1 MKSLMSLWSAMAD
14 DLAIACCT
22 SATLDKKTVKR
33 RVEDEGLSFLTIT
46 LPDLG
51 KAFQKMLDQGH
62 ATFHPSFYY
71 RRGRSLPEFLQG
83 FFGRVFDPV
92 TGVLLDNPDMDAIFA
107 IRQLTLTFGKILEPC
122 SDARVKGAMS
132 DFVKCEREV
141 RKFDSELV
149 ESDLDEFCTMSNLL
163 FGRVFSK
170 MDNDIHYGTLLPGHG
185 PGATADKLSS
195 NGKYDLRTWTIRLER
210 CFPSHEFLLPN
221 LNYIG
226 ELKKESFS
234 EPGAETPVRVVS
246 VPKTMKTPRIIA
258 IEPAC
263 MQYAQQALLRCFLDH
278 FSRDE
283 LLKKMIGFDDQTP
296 NQRMAQSGSIDGQTA
311 TLDLSEASDRV
322 SNQLVRAMLQ
332 RWPHLL
338 EAVDACRSRRADV
351 PGYGVLRLAKYA
363 SMGSALCFPMEAM
376 VFTTI
381 IFLGIQRSLNTSLTR
396 RDIKSFSGS
405 VRVYGDD
412 LIVPIR
418 QVRTIVDTLE
428 HFGAR
433 VGTGK
438 SFWTGKFRESCGRE
452 YYDGRDVSIVR
463 VRRNLPSTIDDAS
476 EVISAVSL
484 RNQLAEVGCFER
496 TVKLLDNRLW
506 KILKYFPEVGPDSS
520 LLGRVS
526 TGIKDDSLNGRRTVT
541 KWDPSL
547 HIRKVRG
554 YFVQGKPPSDPLD
567 GSGALL
573 KCLLRLESRF
583 PTGVV
588 RVDTDLLPCYEPSPL
603 YDLDIDREASLWVP
617 PASQDERHLERSG
630 RPKHVSLKLGWRPAT

>member
-33 RVEDEGLSFLTIT
+33 RVECEGLSFLTIT

-51 KAFQKMLDQGH
+51 KASQNWLDQGH

-92 TGVLLDNPDMDAIFA
+92 SGVLLDNPSIDAIFA
-107 IRQLTLTFGKILEPC
+107 IRQLTLTFGKILVPC
-122 SDARVKGAMS
+122 SNTRVKEAM
-132 DFVKCEREV
+132 DGFIKCEREV
-141 RKFDSELV
+141 REFDSELV
-149 ESDLDEFCTMSNLL
+149 ESDLDEFSRMSNLL
-163 FGRVFSK
+163 FGRIFSK
-170 MDNDIHYGTLLPGHG
+170 MDSDIHYGTLLPKHG
-185 PGATADKLSS
+185 PGATADRLTS
-195 NGKYDLRTWTIRLER
+195 NGKYNLRSWTTRLER

-221 LNYIG
+221 LNFIG

-234 EPGAETPVRVVS
+234 EPDAETPVRVVS

-263 MQYAQQALLRCFLDH
+263 MQYVQQAILRCFLDH

-283 LLKKMIGFDDQTP
+283 LLKKMIGFDDQSP
-296 NQRMAQSGSIDGQTA
+296 NQRMAHRGSIDGQTA

-322 SNQLVRAMLQ
+322 SNQLVRAMLH

-351 PGYGVLRLAKYA
+351 PGHGVIRLAKYA
-363 SMGSALCFPMEAM
+363 SMGSALCFPVEAM

-381 IFLGIQRSLNTSLTR
+381 IFLGIQRALNTSLTR
-396 RDIKSFSGS
+396 KDIKSLSGS

-418 QVRTIVDTLE
+418 QVRTIVQTLE

-433 VGTGK
+433 VGLSK
-438 SFWTGKFRESCGRE
+438 SFWTGKFRESCGKE

-463 VRRNLPSTIDDAS
+463 VRRMLPTTIADAS
-476 EVISAVSL
+476 GVISAVSL
-484 RNQLAEVGCFER
+484 RNQLAEVGCFDR
-496 TVKLLDNRLW
+496 TVEWLDNRLW
-506 KILKYFPEVGPDSS
+506 RILKYFPVVGPDSP

-526 TGIKDDSLNGRRTVT
+526 TGTHLDNHCPNVS

-547 HIRKVRG
+547 HIPLVRG
-554 YFVQGKPPSDPLD
+554 YVVQGKPPSDPLD

-588 RVDTDLLPCYEPSPL
+588 RVDTDLLPCYEPSPS
-603 YDLDIDREASLWVP
+603 YDSEILNREASLRMPSV
-617 PASQDERHLERSG
+617 SQDEKHLERSG
-630 RPKHVSLKLGWRPAT
+630 RPKHVSIKLGWRSPR